1 MDHRLGDSCLANSHN
16 LSQALYNCE
25 LQWRR
30 RRVEHRMC
38 EKRNLFLGRR
48 CTDGR
53 DGGGLVI
60 MWRECDFLGIKE
72 GKWGKGSDG
81 KADEVSCTT

>member
-1 MDHRLGDSCLANSHN
+1 MAPTTRRTSHV
-16 LSQALYNCE
+16 
-25 LQWRR
+25 RK
-30 RRVEHRMC
+30 
-38 EKRNLFLGRR
+38 EKSLFGPQMH
-48 CTDGR
+48 GGG

-81 KADEVSCTT
+81 KADEVSCTSMIKLGFTK